1 MGLKGRLFC
10 CCFNGL
16 QWTGNVTGSMFTL
29 LIVLCCTKVASVR
42 NVFNF
47 SWLNYFTAPKRLC
60 VFFFLTITLW
70 QHICT
75 FGAFRFVS
83 YWPLSCEW
91 FYGSSVVLCFHK
103 GKSYIN
109 LLPCPQRGQ
118 SPRSATDQLAWSW
131 IGVCVLLIDTSAG
144 HLKFR
149 QEKKSTLKCFLWW
162 LYVKM
167 CLEHRSALW
176 KL

>member
-1 MGLKGRLFC
+1 MNWQCHRQHVYFVNSLVLHKSGICEKCFQLF
-10 CCFNGL
+10 L
-16 QWTGNVTGSMFTL
+16 VKL
-29 LIVLCCTKVASVR
+29 LH
-42 NVFNF
+42 
-47 SWLNYFTAPKRLC
+47 
-60 VFFFLTITLW
+60 FFLTVTLW
-70 QHICT
+70 QRICT